1 MGSVKKKELLIGF
14 VIAIFATMAGFY
26 LYVEY
31 VSDYN
36 FADSLQLIMEQK
48 LLGNVLVLA
57 AIPNLF
63 VFFIFLKKKQDLR
76 AKGLLLACFLIA
88 LLILLVQFF

>member
-1 MGSVKKKELLIGF
+1 MKKKELLIGF
-14 VIAIFATMAGFY
+14 VVAIFATMGGFY

-31 VSDYN
+31 ASDYS
-36 FADSLQLIMEQK
+36 FIDSVKIIVDQK
-48 LLGNVLVLA
+48 LLGNVLILA

-76 AKGLLLACFLIA
+76 AKGVLLACFLIA
-88 LLILLVQFF
+88 LLILIAQFF

>member
-1 MGSVKKKELLIGF
+1 MKKKELLIGF
-14 VIAIFATMAGFY
+14 VIAIFATMGGFY

-31 VSDYN
+31 ALDYS
-36 FADSLQLIMEQK
+36 FIDSVKIIVDQK
-48 LLGNVLVLA
+48 LLGNVLILA

-76 AKGLLLACFLIA
+76 AKGVLLACFLIA
-88 LLILLVQFF
+88 LLILIAQFF

>member
-1 MGSVKKKELLIGF
+1 MKKRELLIGF
-14 VIAIFATMAGFY
+14 VIGIFATMAGFY

-31 VSDYN
+31 VSDTS
-36 FADSLQLIMEQK
+36 FTDSVQLIMEQK

-63 VFFIFLKKKQDLR
+63 VFFIFIKKKQDLR
-76 AKGLLLACFLIA
+76 AKGVLMACFLIA
-88 LLILLVQFF
+88 LLILAAQFF